1 MQPFF
6 YALMFGV
13 VGTQRYQKRMSCSP
27 TIFLDADVA
36 MIVLLGVRVSR

>member
-13 VGTQRYQKRMSCSP
+13 VGTQRYHKRLSYFP
-27 TIFLDADVA
+27 TIFE
-36 MIVLLGVRVSR
+36 MWM